1 MDDVDDVDDVDETG
15 PAIVDPADLRVP
27 AGTKLDPR
35 HLVDVTIRTNAAH
48 AALGTELVGVARG
61 EACIRLR
68 FRPALAGEDPRR
80 WANGV
85 LTAMLDHVCSLT
97 AVVALGDAA
106 RFGGTMG
113 LRVEYGRPA
122 LDEPVLIGRAR
133 GEIEQNGLLR
143 VHGTVHAPGTS
154 DRPVASGRCTVV
166 IAG

>member
-1 MDDVDDVDDVDETG
+1 MDELG
-15 PAIVDPADLRVP
+15 PAIVDAAQLRVP
-27 AGTKLDPR
+27 AGTRLEAQ
-35 HLVDVTIRTNAAH
+35 HLLDVTIRTNAAH
-48 AALGTELVGVARG
+48 AALGTELVGVGPA

-68 FRPALAGEDPRR
+68 FRPALAGHDPRR

-85 LTAMLDHVCSLT
+85 LAAMLDHVCSLT
-97 AVVALGDAA
+97 AVVTLGDDA

-122 LDEPVLIGRAR
+122 IDEPVLVGRAV
-133 GEIEQNGLLR
+133 GEREQGGLLR
-143 VHGTVHAPGTS
+143 VHGTIHAPGAS